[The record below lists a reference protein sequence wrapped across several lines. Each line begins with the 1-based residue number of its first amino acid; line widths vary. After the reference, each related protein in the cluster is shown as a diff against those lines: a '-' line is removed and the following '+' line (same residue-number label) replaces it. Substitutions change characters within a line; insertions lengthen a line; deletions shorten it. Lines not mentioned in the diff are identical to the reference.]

1 MRTSIKNILSRLR
14 VLFDSIRFRL
24 TLWFVA
30 ILALVLVVFSAF
42 IYTLQARDLTR
53 ETVDRLENKIRQI
66 QSLDHNANEPFE
78 SQITIPDISQNAGP
92 LLGTEDVLA
101 VTDTR
106 GQVVQEYGPIT
117 SNDVNQLAE
126 IGMKRSASDG
136 PFTYTLVSS
145 TATSKSTATGYM
157 FVVAPI
163 SVRTQIIGL
172 LILGTPVDPT
182 GQLHRL
188 LLTLLV
194 GGSSMLVIAL
204 AGGYW
209 LADRAMR
216 PVKTIT
222 LAAQQISETDL
233 RRRLNLG
240 RQDELGKLADTFD
253 QMLSRLQAAF
263 DRQRQFTADASH
275 ELRTPLTIVNLEA
288 SRALDGKRSVQ
299 EYQQALGLIQSENE
313 FMSRLVN
320 NLLTLSRMDAG
331 QTALKME
338 RLDLSD
344 LALEAVERLA
354 PIAARKDVELST
366 GELPELTIAGD
377 RQFLTQMITNLVE
390 NAIKYTQGAAKR
402 VRVETGSTLVD
413 DEAVAWLQVVDNGPG
428 IPPEH
433 LAHVFDRFYRLDK
446 ARSRE
451 SEDSRAGPAENS
463 ATVGSGLGLSIA
475 QWIAHANGGEIIVRS
490 EVGRGST
497 FEVRLPLLEK
507 DSPIQVSG

>member
-1 MRTSIKNILSRLR
+1 MRTSIKNIPARLR

-53 ETVDRLENKIRQI
+53 QTVDRLESKIRQI
-66 QSLDHNANEPFE
+66 QSLDQNLHEPFE

-92 LLGTEDVLA
+92 LLGTADVLA

-126 IGMKRSASDG
+126 IGIKRSTSDG

-145 TATSKSTATGYM
+145 TGTSRSTETGYM

-163 SVRTQIIGL
+163 SVRTQVIGL

-188 LLTLLV
+188 FLTLLV
-194 GGSSMLVIAL
+194 GGLGMLVIAL

-222 LAAQQISETDL
+222 QAAQQISETDL
-233 RRRLNLG
+233 SRRLNLG

-253 QMLSRLQAAF
+253 QMLARLQAAF

-288 SRALDGKRSVQ
+288 SRVLEGKRSIQ
-299 EYQQALGLIQSENE
+299 EYQQALSLIQSENE
-313 FMSRLVN
+313 FMSRLVS

-331 QTALKME
+331 QTALNME

-344 LALEAVERLA
+344 LALESVERLA
-354 PIAARKDVELST
+354 PIAARKQVELST
-366 GELPELTIAGD
+366 GELPELTISGD

-390 NAIKYTQGAAKR
+390 NAIKYTRGATKR
-402 VRVETGSTLVD
+402 VRVETGSTSVND
-413 DEAVAWLQVVDNGPG
+413 REVAWLQVVDNGPG

-433 LAHVFDRFYRLDK
+433 LPHVFDRFYRLDK
-446 ARSRE
+446 ARSRD
-451 SEDSRAGPAENS
+451 SEDSEAETAEIS
-463 ATVGSGLGLSIA
+463 TTAGSGLGLSIA
-475 QWIAHANGGEIIVRS
+475 QWIAHANGGEITVKS
-490 EVGRGST
+490 EVGKGST
-497 FEVRLPLLEK
+497 FEVRLPLLENG
-507 DSPIQVSG
+507 SSI

>member
-1 MRTSIKNILSRLR
+1 MRTSIRSILSRLR
-14 VLFDSIRFRL
+14 MLFDSIRFRL

-30 ILALVLVVFSAF
+30 ILALVLVVFSVF

-53 ETVDRLENKIRQI
+53 QTVERLESKIRQI
-66 QSLDHNANEPFE
+66 QSLDQNAREPFE

-92 LLGTEDVLA
+92 LLGTDDVLA
-101 VTDTR
+101 VTDTS

-126 IGMKRSASDG
+126 IGIKRSTSAG

-145 TATSKSTATGYM
+145 TTTSKSTQKGYM
-157 FVVAPI
+157 FLVAPI
-163 SVRTQIIGL
+163 SIRTQVIGL
-172 LILGTPVDPT
+172 LILGTPVDPS

-188 LLTLLV
+188 FLTLLL
-194 GGSSMLVIAL
+194 GTSSMLVIAL

-233 RRRLNLG
+233 SQRLNLG

-253 QMLSRLQAAF
+253 QMLARLQAAF

-288 SRALDGKRSVQ
+288 SRALDGKRSLQ
-299 EYQQALGLIQSENE
+299 EYQQALSLIQSENE
-313 FMSRLVN
+313 FMTRLVN

-331 QTALKME
+331 QTISKME

-354 PIAARKDVELST
+354 PIAARKQVELST
-366 GELPELTIAGD
+366 GELPELTVAGD

-390 NAIKYTQGAAKR
+390 NAIKYTDGAAKR
-402 VRVETGSTLVD
+402 VRVETGSTFIED
-413 DEAVAWLQVVDNGPG
+413 KSVAWLQVVDNGPG
-428 IPPEH
+428 IPAENLPH
-433 LAHVFDRFYRLDK
+433 IFDRFYQLDK
-446 ARSRE
+446 ARSRN
-451 SEDSRAGPAENS
+451 SEDTGVGSIENS
-463 ATVGSGLGLSIA
+463 ATAGSGLGLSIA
-475 QWIAHANGGEIIVRS
+475 QWIAHANGGEITVKS
-490 EVGRGST
+490 EVGKGST

-507 DSPIQVSG
+507 DSSI